1 MKYRYI
7 FSKKF
12 LSDLV
17 HSYHEHYMIN
27 IFAFD
32 LQCNINAEGN
42 GLPDDSSKRTKRTG
56 ATEDMPI
63 TPMLFFLL

>member
-1 MKYRYI
+1 LT
-7 FSKKF
+7 KF

-17 HSYHEHYMIN
+17 HSYHGHYMIN
-27 IFAFD
+27 IFSFD
-32 LQCNINAEGN
+32 LQCNTNAEGN

-63 TPMLFFLL
+63 TPFFLL

>member
-1 MKYRYI
+1 
-7 FSKKF
+7 
-12 LSDLV
+12 
-17 HSYHEHYMIN
+17 MIN

-32 LQCNINAEGN
+32 LQCNTNAEGN

-63 TPMLFFLL
+63 TPFFLL

>member
-1 MKYRYI
+1 
-7 FSKKF
+7 
-12 LSDLV
+12 
-17 HSYHEHYMIN
+17 MIN

-32 LQCNINAEGN
+32 LQCNTNAEGN

-63 TPMLFFLL
+63 TPFFIMRNELMMFAFISVQYVCIVVCF